1 LYALA
6 EAQASVVIKQEEG
19 LAMRARQ
26 VNQRAWEVEELEGQ
40 LHQREGQLQEQE
52 ELDDITLRHE
62 LEVLSTR
69 ETSLDHHGVDLE
81 WEQKPLEDARAQIPA
96 RELNVDSRVTD
107 LRD

>member
-1 LYALA
+1 LA

-19 LAMRARQ
+19 LAVRACQ
-26 VNQRAWEVEELEGQ
+26 VNQRAWEVEEL
-40 LHQREGQLQEQE
+40 EGQLQEQE

-69 ETSLDHHGVDLE
+69 ETSLDHHGADLE
-81 WEQKPLEDARAQIPA
+81 WERKPPEDARAQIPA